1 VTQQAARDV
10 NVPARRRP
18 VQRTITQLARRFLVH
33 QAAPRFTPRQCGLA
47 ARTLLKLQS
56 SWYQDTRVRPA
67 TWKNNQTDQQPSTCD
82 RGDFTSW
89 QTRTGSARPPTL
101 AAMGRASVPGR
112 RPPLPG
118 PRPSGGRRPARR
130 APARSR
136 RCRERAQPRPRL
148 PAARAPL
155 RCCHPAWPPAAC
167 AAEHRRSQLI
177 TSFCPHRYA
186 VISWREACS
195 ELQDTA
201 AAHGLNL
208 ERVRVQ
214 WRGAAVTLLL
224 VGVHPPLHCSRAG
237 RFRRRWS
244 VKSLWVGKKC
254 LWLRAC
260 VCCLSRCP
268 LAAYPCLSWQADLV
282 ATAAGEPAGSRPA
295 APSI

>member
-1 VTQQAARDV
+1 MTQQAARDV

-112 RPPLPG
+112 RPPPPG
-118 PRPSGGRRPARR
+118 PRPSGDRRPARR

-155 RCCHPAWPPAAC
+155 RCCHPAGPPAAC

-201 AAHGLNL
+201 AANGLNL
-208 ERVRVQ
+208 ERVRRTVA
-214 WRGAAVTLLL
+214 WGCCNLAA
-224 VGVHPPLHCSRAG
+224 
-237 RFRRRWS
+237 RRRAS
-244 VKSLWVGKKC
+244 
-254 LWLRAC
+254 
-260 VCCLSRCP
+260 P
-268 LAAYPCLSWQADLV
+268 LALQ
-282 ATAAGEPAGSRPA
+282 SRRPF
-295 APSI
+295 